1 MRSYSYEKVTA
12 DVRHHIEQV
21 AGTVRAQ
28 IAQGEHESAQNL
40 AASLWGAF
48 RLWECITRNDQQD
61 GDAWELESAIEKL
74 EEEVRKAS
82 SA

>member
-1 MRSYSYEKVTA
+1 MRSYTYEQVTTE
-12 DVRHHIEQV
+12 VRHHIEQV
-21 AGTVRAQ
+21 ARTVREQ

-48 RLWECITRNDQQD
+48 RLWERITRSDQQD
-61 GDAWELESAIEKL
+61 DDAWALESAIEKL
-74 EEEVRKAS
+74 EEEARKAS